1 MEEPKEPASKKR
13 KLSENSQETVAVEE
27 FTKDCES
34 QIMEMDNAKFEFE
47 EKYDNFISQ
56 EELEKLR
63 EFQVLDEVKSNDE
76 DSNDEESES
85 SDGSFILYFLESI
98 QPQIAFG

>member
-1 MEEPKEPASKKR
+1 MEESQQPACKKR
-13 KLSENSQETVAVEE
+13 KMSENSQETEEAEETEEPEE
-27 FTKDCES
+27 FVQDCES
-34 QIMEMDNAKFEFE
+34 QIMEMESAKFEFE
-47 EKYDNFISQ
+47 EKYNNFISH

-85 SDGSFILYFLESI
+85 SEGSYIFF
-98 QPQIAFG
+98 